1 MIFDSDILIWVFR
14 RDAQAI
20 GFLEAHT
27 KRLAS
32 IVSLMEV
39 LAGARSKAEL
49 AATRSFF
56 VEFGIELIPVSV
68 SISYAAA
75 NLIEEHELSD
85 GLDITDALIA
95 ATARETGETLATANY
110 RHFRKIPD
118 LMVHRFH
125 PSRRA

>member
-20 GFLEAHT
+20 GFLESQT
-27 KRLAS
+27 TRLAS
-32 IVSLMEV
+32 IITLMEV

-49 AATRSFF
+49 ATTRSFF
-56 VEFGIELIPVSV
+56 VEFGIELIPMSV

-75 NLIEEHELSD
+75 NLIEEHALTD

-95 ATARETGETLATANY
+95 ATARETGATLATANY
-110 RHFRKIPD
+110 RHFKNIPN
-118 LMVHRFH
+118 LMLHRFH
-125 PSRRA
+125 PSRRT